1 MARAGAIQ
9 IGDGAEYPTRIGRLG
24 DLVISAASGEYFE
37 LAKQNRMFVASQQAG
52 AVFGTALTATA
63 VTLTLF
69 NPTGSGV
76 NLSVIQTSV
85 ALTTTPT
92 ATEAH
97 VIVYA
102 ANVTPGQV
110 APTTV
115 TALGVRSALL
125 GQAPQNQGQAYS
137 AATLPNTPVVVRV
150 HPFSVNVISTAANVV
165 GSSGAM
171 DFVNGGVSLAPGFA
185 VTLQGLGGANIAQGI
200 MSIIWAEIPV

>member
-52 AVFGTALTATA
+52 AVFGT
-63 VTLTLF
+63 
-69 NPTGSGV
+69 
-76 NLSVIQTSV
+76 

-171 DFVNGGVSLAPGFA
+171 
-185 VTLQGLGGANIAQGI
+185 
-200 MSIIWAEIPV
+200 